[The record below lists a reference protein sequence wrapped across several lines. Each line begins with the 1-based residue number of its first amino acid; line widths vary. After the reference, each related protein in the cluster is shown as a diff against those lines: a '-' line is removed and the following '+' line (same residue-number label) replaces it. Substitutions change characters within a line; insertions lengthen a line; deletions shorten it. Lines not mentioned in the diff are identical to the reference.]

1 MSSYVKYFAHTF
13 ECRIVNSFLSD
24 SQFSRQGLVLYL
36 QCRRLAKT
44 MTKLRSADEFY
55 LTKKE
60 LTKFVAR
67 LKNDDSQGLKETILE
82 WVQQEFQFLREIDVY
97 KMDTSGLTGY
107 LLKFFRGNGEISFS
121 YLLEFLLKDFFLE
134 NNRRVIIDICSK
146 LKIGNIGTF
155 VTNLS
160 KYNSAHENW
169 FSTASNPFTDT
180 LGPRGSGSGENDRK
194 TESRSDNFLERIET
208 LQKEELERSQKD
220 KQ

>member
-1 MSSYVKYFAHTF
+1 MSSWVKYFAQTF

-60 LTKFVAR
+60 LIKFVAV
-67 LKNDDSQGLKETILE
+67 LKNDDSQELKDTILE
-82 WVQQEFQFLREIDVY
+82 WVQQELQFLREIDVY
-97 KMDTSGLTGY
+97 KLDTSGLTGY
-107 LLKFFRGNGEISFS
+107 LLKFFTARGEIAFS

-160 KYNSAHENW
+160 KYNSAQTN
-169 FSTASNPFTDT
+169 
-180 LGPRGSGSGENDRK
+180 
-194 TESRSDNFLERIET
+194 
-208 LQKEELERSQKD
+208 
-220 KQ
+220 